1 MKLNKLLWAIIGV
14 GMLGLLVLEGYL
26 LLTGQLR
33 MGVQE
38 VLIAL
43 ICIFFMFGATIE
55 LEKP

>member
-1 MKLNKLLWAIIGV
+1 MKLNKVLWAIIGV

-38 VLIAL
+38 VLISL
-43 ICIFFMFGATIE
+43 ICIFFMLGATIE